1 MTIINDINDKKN
13 YIYSYIHIVYC
24 TLYKYRLQWH
34 DSGVSEISPD
44 IPSEL
49 SPHDVLAQ
57 VWHHECSDRA

>member
-1 MTIINDINDKKN
+1 MTKKN

-44 IPSEL
+44 IPTEL
-49 SPHDVLAQ
+49 SPHDVLPQ
-57 VWHHECSDRA
+57 VRHRVGSDRA